1 MQEKA
6 KIRGKRV
13 DLILTGGNIDF
24 DLFQKWIASNENAA
38 TAATALA

>member
-13 DLILTGGNIDF
+13 GLVLTGGNIDF
-24 DLFQKWIASNENAA
+24 DLFQKWIAGSENV
-38 TAATALA
+38 TADTALV